1 MRKIFYTFCLLSA
14 LSPAQM
20 LAYTPAGLDPLPTFG
35 SVIYQVLG
43 GTWSAA
49 MERFSLQWWDASQDT
64 AENQGSV
71 LAVTPTPTGNPI
83 QSFCDAAT
91 VADLVA
97 IPDTGGMID
106 WYDAATGGNLLNA
119 TDVLADGDLVFAEQT
134 IGGVPSADRLQV
146 LVHLISTET
155 VIIEICEG
163 DSIEISSRGY
173 NPLIPNSFF
182 IGFYDNFFFY
192 RNDLPLVF
200 DAAEDYA
207 QIYGGHLASIHST
220 EENELIQL
228 GQPSNLRV
236 TIGIRDNLVF
246 NNYYWTDNTPVDFL
260 NFGPGE
266 PSTIPGEDY
275 VQLLTFNGFWIDRA
289 GGFAEPSIIK
299 IPNSFFSLSW
309 SNGETTESI
318 LVTPA
323 SSTTYSLTIELNG
336 LLCQRDYVINVNP
349 RPSAPISNGDP
360 RC

>member
-1 MRKIFYTFCLLSA
+1 MRKIFYTFCLISA

-146 LVHLISTET
+146 LVH
-155 VIIEICEG
+155 
-163 DSIEISSRGY
+163 
-173 NPLIPNSFF
+173 F
-182 IGFYDNFFFY
+182 ID
-192 RNDLPLVF
+192 
-200 DAAEDYA
+200 
-207 QIYGGHLASIHST
+207 
-220 EENELIQL
+220 
-228 GQPSNLRV
+228 
-236 TIGIRDNLVF
+236 
-246 NNYYWTDNTPVDFL
+246 VD
-260 NFGPGE
+260 
-266 PSTIPGEDY
+266 I
-275 VQLLTFNGFWIDRA
+275 A
-289 GGFAEPSIIK
+289 
-299 IPNSFFSLSW
+299 
-309 SNGETTESI
+309 
-318 LVTPA
+318 A
-323 SSTTYSLTIELNG
+323 SSTTICLGDSVDLTALFDGPAIPNSSYLGYLGPKLVYLHSPNKTWPAAESFAISFNGHLLSLHSQTELDFTLAQTNVTAWIGLSDRNVIGLYEWSDESALDYTNFLPGEPNG
-336 LLCQRDYVINVNP
+336 ASFNSYVKQFTSGFWDDVPITRLHPSFFQLDQVNLSYEWSTTETTEVINV
-349 RPSAPISNGDP
+349 SPIETTDYWVDVTLNGVICRKTITVTVIP
-360 RC
+360 TPTPGITNNTGGA